1 MFNLI
6 NKTMKY
12 GYARV
17 STEDQSL
24 NAQIDQLH
32 GCNRIFKEK
41 IGAMKDRP
49 ELEKLLNTVKDGDIV
64 MIVKLDRLGR
74 SLKHLISIVELL
86 HSKGVDLISINDGIN
101 TTTSQGRLMFNILGS
116 FAEFERELISERT
129 KSGLKAVRARG
140 QILGRPF
147 GQSERVSNKMIICKE
162 LQGKY
167 SIVEICK
174 MLSISRD
181 TYYRYMK

>member
-24 NAQIDQLH
+24 YAQIDQLI
-32 GCNRIFKEK
+32 GCDKVFKEK
-41 IGAMKDRP
+41 LGAMKDRP
-49 ELEKLLNTVKDGDIV
+49 ELEKLLNTVKSGDV
-64 MIVKLDRLGR
+64 VTVVKLDRLGR
-74 SLKHLISIVELL
+74 SLKHLINIVELL
-86 HSKGVDLISINDGIN
+86 HSKGVDLISINDSIN

-129 KSGLKAVRARG
+129 KAGLKAVRSRG
-140 QILGRPF
+140 TILGRPF
-147 GQSERVSNKMIICKE
+147 GQSERVHNQIILCKE
-162 LQGKY
+162 LKDKY
-167 SIVEICK
+167 SIVNICK
-174 MLSISRD
+174 MLNISRD
-181 TYYRYMK
+181 TYYRYVK

>member
-1 MFNLI
+1 MN
-6 NKTMKY
+6 Y

-17 STEDQSL
+17 STETQSL
-24 NAQIDQLH
+24 NAQLDQLTH
-32 GCNRIFKEK
+32 CNRVFKEK
-41 IGAMKDRP
+41 MGSMKDRP
-49 ELEKLLNTVKDGDIV
+49 ELEKMLSIIKNGDIV
-64 MIVKLDRLGR
+64 TVVKLDRLGR

-86 HSKGVDLISINDGIN
+86 HSKGVDLVSINDSIN

-129 KSGLKAVRARG
+129 IAGLKAVRSRG
-140 QILGRPF
+140 QVLGRPI
-147 GQSERVSNKMIICKE
+147 GVSKRVTDKMVICKE

-167 SIVEICK
+167 TIVEICR

-181 TYYRYMK
+181 TYYRYMR

>member
-1 MFNLI
+1 MN
-6 NKTMKY
+6 Y

-17 STEDQSL
+17 STEYQSL
-24 NAQIDQLH
+24 NSQLDQLTH
-32 GCNRIFKEK
+32 CNRVFKEK
-41 IGAMKDRP
+41 MGSMKERP
-49 ELEKLLNTVKDGDIV
+49 ELEKLLNTIKHGDIV
-64 MIVKLDRLGR
+64 TVVKLDRLGR

-86 HSKGVDLISINDGIN
+86 HSKGVDLVSINDSIN

-129 KSGLKAVRARG
+129 KAGLKAVRSRG
-140 QILGRPF
+140 QVLGRPF
-147 GQSERVSNKMIICKE
+147 GQSTKVANKMVICNE

-167 SIVEICK
+167 TIVEICR

-181 TYYRYMK
+181 TYYRYMR

>member
-1 MFNLI
+1 
-6 NKTMKY
+6 MKY

-24 NAQIDQLH
+24 NAQIDQLN
-32 GCNRIFKEK
+32 GCDKIFKEK
-41 IGAMKDRP
+41 LGAMKDRP
-49 ELEKLLNTVKDGDIV
+49 ELEKLLSIVKPGDIV
-64 MIVKLDRLGR
+64 TVVKLDRLGR
-74 SLKHLISIVELL
+74 SLKHLINIVELL
-86 HSKGVDLISINDGIN
+86 HSKGVDLISINDSIN

-129 KSGLKAVRARG
+129 KAGLKAVRSRG

-147 GQSERVSNKMIICKE
+147 GQSETVKNKIVICKE
-162 LQGKY
+162 LQDKY

-174 MLSISRD
+174 IVGISRD
-181 TYYRYMK
+181 TYYRYIKSV